1 MSKVKRFSLVVLS
14 ALVCL
19 FGSFVFTGCKEESK
33 TCKLYVFSSVGG
45 CVQVEDNEEM
55 VEFGDEGSKVFTYKE
70 GNKVSLKAIP
80 NKGYKFVKW
89 RSTDAA
95 NQVATMEL
103 SFKITDDGV
112 VVKAE
117 FEKDD
122 LLSRTINYAKN
133 QEGYTIQ
140 VESGYSNIVGV
151 GGDFKFK
158 VILKDDYSN
167 SNITVKANNKVIS
180 AVNNIYTISDI
191 QEDITI
197 TVEGV
202 ELNEEIPNPP
212 TSTTVYGIY
221 TQDTRFTI
229 KPLSHPTCEVLQGES
244 FRFKIEPAEGYRLE
258 SDVAIQA
265 KGEAVRIVNGEYLIE
280 SVNRNVEISIA
291 EGIVED
297 IVVPEITKYTITA
310 SGDNYMI
317 NPDISSGYQ
326 VDENSSFTFS
336 ITINQGYKKGDDFKV
351 LAGETELVESEGQY
365 TIDNINTDIVILVE
379 GIVEDAKDEETEIL
393 YAFSL
398 AFEESVKTD
407 EDILLSI
414 PESISFSI
422 KEEDKRNQYNTDE
435 FIVSYGQGQTITIK
449 KLIENIQESSLF
461 SLQVSHFEIAGFTFI
476 QINGEVMT
484 VNWDVLSLVDNIYDL
499 IIVMK

>member
-212 TSTTVYGIY
+212 SSTITYSIY
-221 TQDTRFTI
+221 TQDIRFKI
-229 KPLSHPTCEVLQGES
+229 IPLSHPTCEVEEGDS
-244 FRFKIEPAEGYRLE
+244 FGFKIELAEGY
-258 SDVAIQA
+258 
-265 KGEAVRIVNGEYLIE
+265 KWGEEVVVMSEGKLIRVVDEEYIIE
-280 SVNRNVEISIA
+280 SVNGNMEIIV
-291 EGIVED
+291 EGI
-297 IVVPEITKYTITA
+297 IAPEITKYTITA

-317 NPDISSGYQ
+317 NPDISLGYQ

-336 ITINQGYKKGDDFKV
+336 ITINQGYKKGDDFRV
-351 LAGETELVESEGQY
+351 LAGEAELVESEGQY

-398 AFEESVKTD
+398 DFEESVKTND

-435 FIVSYGQGQTITIK
+435 FIVSYSQGQTITIK

-476 QINGEVMT
+476 EINGEVMT
-484 VNWDVLSLVDNIYDL
+484 VNWSVLSSVDNIYDL